1 MPPDDRAP
9 THSAPGERPL
19 PDRTPGE
26 KKADEKKAEDRTA
39 DGGTPGERPGR
50 RRAGELESRILGVLG
65 SAHSPLTP
73 REVLDRLRLVPPLSY
88 STVVTILTRMHD
100 KGMTARYREGR
111 AFRYAP
117 LTDAD
122 TVAAGRMSALLGSG
136 VDRGTVLRRFVSTL
150 EPGDAELL
158 RRLFDEEP

>member
-1 MPPDDRAP
+1 MV
-9 THSAPGERPL
+9 SE
-19 PDRTPGE
+19 
-26 KKADEKKAEDRTA
+26 AES
-39 DGGTPGERPGR
+39 R
-50 RRAGELESRILGVLG
+50 RRPGELEGQILAVLG
-65 SAHSPLTP
+65 GAHSPLTP
-73 REVLDRLRLVPPLSY
+73 REVLDRLTPPLSY

-122 TVAAGRMSALLGSG
+122 TMAAGRMSALLGSG

-158 RRLFDEEP
+158 RQLFDDKG